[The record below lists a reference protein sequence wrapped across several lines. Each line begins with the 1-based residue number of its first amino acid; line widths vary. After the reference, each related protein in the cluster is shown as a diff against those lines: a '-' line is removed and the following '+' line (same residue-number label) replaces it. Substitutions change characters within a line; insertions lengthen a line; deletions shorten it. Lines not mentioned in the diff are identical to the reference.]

1 MKKIEVKKAGLGNM
15 DFGMFALT
23 IALLCIGLVM
33 VASASSYHALYYYG
47 DSNYLFIR
55 QLVFGV
61 IGTVAM
67 IIISK
72 IDYRKYKRWSYI
84 GFAFAA
90 LLLLLVLTP
99 LGRTAN
105 GAKRWLGFGILRFQ
119 PSEIMKPMLVL
130 AIATY
135 LSRNT
140 KKIKDIK
147 GYIVPLIM
155 LLIVGLLMYFQK
167 HMSGLLVLGVA
178 ALSVIFTSGIKLN
191 FKTIIAIVLIVA
203 LAATAFITAD
213 KFRLQRI
220 FSFMNPEQ
228 DILDGNWQPAQSLY
242 AIGSGGLFGM
252 GLGQSREKYLWL
264 PEAQNDFIFSIL
276 AEELGFVGAVSVVL
290 LFTLFIFRGYR
301 IAMTCK
307 DFYGSMI
314 AAGITSIFALQF
326 IINIAVVTCTIPVT
340 GMPLPFF
347 SYGGT
352 SLFINLC
359 SMGIVLN
366 ISKNCN
372 KVADTREE

>member
-314 AAGITSIFALQF
+314 AAGITSIFFFFF

>member
-203 LAATAFITAD
+203 LAVTAFITAD